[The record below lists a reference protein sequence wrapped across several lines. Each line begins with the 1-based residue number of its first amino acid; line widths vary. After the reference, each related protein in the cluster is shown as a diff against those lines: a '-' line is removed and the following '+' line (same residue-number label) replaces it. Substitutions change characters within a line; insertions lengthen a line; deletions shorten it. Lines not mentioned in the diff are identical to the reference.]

1 MRRKA
6 DRDLMLRLQELSAGR
21 EHHGGGASEE
31 IHRLRRHAIRHNCQ
45 AVIRLQMGFSS
56 GGSDTWSVEAFK
68 VKGRILDLSKGGAS
82 LFTQDSFQTGQEL
95 LITIILKDSTE
106 IDVKALVRWIKSV
119 PEHHGY
125 ASGIQFAHV
134 ANKDATR
141 IERFLEQLDA
151 TVGL

>member
-1 MRRKA
+1 
-6 DRDLMLRLQELSAGR
+6 
-21 EHHGGGASEE
+21 
-31 IHRLRRHAIRHNCQ
+31 
-45 AVIRLQMGFSS
+45 MGFSS
-56 GGSDTWSVEAFK
+56 GGSDTWSVDAFK
-68 VKGRILDLSKGGAS
+68 IKGRILDLSKGGAS
-82 LFTQDSFQTGQEL
+82 IFTSDSLQTGQEL
-95 LITIILKDSTE
+95 LLTIILKDSTE
-106 IDVKALVRWIKSV
+106 IDVKAVVRWVKSV